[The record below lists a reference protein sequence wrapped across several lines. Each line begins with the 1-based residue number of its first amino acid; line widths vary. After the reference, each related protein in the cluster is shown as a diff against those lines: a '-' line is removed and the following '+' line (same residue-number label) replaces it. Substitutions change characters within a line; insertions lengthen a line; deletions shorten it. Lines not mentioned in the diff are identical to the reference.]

1 MNEADEE
8 YLCKMEKNIAQ
19 CFILFAL
26 SFLMKMSHFYML
38 CQ

>member
-1 MNEADEE
+1 MKAIIMNEAEEE

-26 SFLMKMSHFYML
+26 SF
-38 CQ
+38 